1 MKKILRM
8 LPNRIKTRSTWF
20 TILGMLLVLCLAYIM
35 IKNEFFYHTIH
46 YFDLYLDYYVAKYL
60 NGNVKDLIVNNG
72 FLFYMENDVQ
82 SIFSA
87 FYLYVASFG
96 QMISKILSYIIPIS
110 IFHKINK
117 LLYNELY
124 NKYCL
129 PQITRMGKKKYL
141 AKTLIVE
148 MLHSSF
154 IIILPKLLY
163 LIVLCI
169 FFPTNVSY
177 THVITDASF
186 ITQPYLYNA
195 YVYRALSLIL
205 IDFLVTFIYAMI
217 VTLIAIFITCLV
229 QNRALSYLI
238 YITTFLILSLVM
250 YLIGYVPLL
259 FYTSVYSYF
268 EFGLSKKLSEL
279 IIYGALQLFIWLIIG
294 SFTLKKKV
302 NQVV

>member
-8 LPNRIKTRSTWF
+8 LPNRIKNHSTWF
-20 TILGMLLVLCLAYIM
+20 MIVGMFLILCLAYVM
-35 IKNEFFYHTIH
+35 IKNEFFYDTIH
-46 YFDLYLDYYVAKYL
+46 YFERYLRYYITKYL
-60 NGNVKDLIVNNG
+60 NGNVNDLIVDNSI
-72 FLFYMENDVQ
+72 LFYIENDVK

-96 QMISKILSYIIPIS
+96 QILYKILSYVLPIL

-129 PQITRMGKKKYL
+129 PQITRMGKNKYL

-154 IIILPKLLY
+154 IIVLPKLLF
-163 LIVLCI
+163 LIILCI

-186 ITQPYLYNA
+186 ISQPYLYNA
-195 YVYRALSLIL
+195 YVYSALFLIL
-205 IDFLVTFIYAMI
+205 IDFFVTFIYAMI
-217 VTLIAIFITCLV
+217 ISLIAIFITCLV

-250 YLIGYVPLL
+250 YLIGYVPIL
-259 FYTSVYSYF
+259 FYNSLYSYF

-279 IIYGALQLFIWLIIG
+279 IIYGLAQFFIWLIIS

-302 NQVV
+302 EQVV